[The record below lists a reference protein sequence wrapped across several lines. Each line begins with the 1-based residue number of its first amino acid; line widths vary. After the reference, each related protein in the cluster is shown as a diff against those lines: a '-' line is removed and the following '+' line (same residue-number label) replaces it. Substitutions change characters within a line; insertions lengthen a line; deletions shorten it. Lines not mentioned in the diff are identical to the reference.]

1 MRIATRRAAALLL
14 VAFLVV
20 PLGSS
25 SAQSAA
31 DFRQVPSADWPSV
44 GGNWANQ
51 RYSSLDQINASNVK
65 RLKGAWM
72 ARLNGSGM
80 DTKYSQQGTPVVRDG
95 MMFMPTGQ
103 QDIFALDLKTGNI
116 AWSYISDVDP
126 KSPGGWRNRG
136 VAVAD
141 GKVFTIQKDARVLAL
156 DEKTGKSVWETQIGT
171 DLGAKSPKYSSN
183 AIIYYDGLLYT
194 GISGGDSGVRGRLTA
209 LDAATG
215 KIAWEFFIA
224 PAPGQFGNE
233 TWEGDSWQFGGG
245 AGWMHPA
252 LDPELNMVYLPTGNA
267 WPDTDGGVR
276 GGDNLFTASIVAL
289 DAKTGQY
296 RWHFQEVHHEI
307 WDYDNANS
315 PVLFDV
321 SLNGVMRKALAH
333 TGKTGMTYLLD
344 RTNGEPLIGIEERPV
359 KQDPA
364 QKTSLTQP
372 FPIGDAFV
380 PQCAHDAVPGYA
392 VGCIF
397 DPPAQNPVLLAPGPL
412 GGNDYSPISF
422 NQKTGLLYVG
432 ASDINYAFG
441 LAHEKIDPLTGEKTK
456 LDGIGF
462 FLPNGT
468 KRSGNITAIDPT
480 TNKIVWQ
487 KPNVWPKGMGSGIM
501 STAGGLLFS
510 GDPDGNFVAYD
521 ANTGDELW
529 RFQTGFGADA
539 PAITY
544 MLNGEQYVAIATGG
558 NVLAYSAPGD
568 AVWAFK
574 LDGNVGSLN
583 APKAPPTVGAIT
595 GVPVVADTVS
605 IGRNWNADLKQAN
618 VVNEYA
624 FGPDNISV
632 PVGTSVTWTNQGDV
646 QHTASSDS
654 GLFDSGLLSNGDSFS
669 YTFSSP
675 GTYNYFCTP
684 HSWMLGQVTVK

>member
-1 MRIATRRAAALLL
+1 M
-14 VAFLVV
+14 
-20 PLGSS
+20 
-25 SAQSAA
+25 
-31 DFRQVPSADWPSV
+31 
-44 GGNWANQ
+44 
-51 RYSSLDQINASNVK
+51 
-65 RLKGAWM
+65 
-72 ARLNGSGM
+72 
-80 DTKYSQQGTPVVRDG
+80 
-95 MMFMPTGQ
+95 
-103 QDIFALDLKTGNI
+103 
-116 AWSYISDVDP
+116 
-126 KSPGGWRNRG
+126 
-136 VAVAD
+136 
-141 GKVFTIQKDARVLAL
+141 
-156 DEKTGKSVWETQIGT
+156 
-171 DLGAKSPKYSSN
+171 
-183 AIIYYDGLLYT
+183 
-194 GISGGDSGVRGRLTA
+194 
-209 LDAATG
+209 
-215 KIAWEFFIA
+215 
-224 PAPGQFGNE
+224 
-233 TWEGDSWQFGGG
+233 
-245 AGWMHPA
+245 
-252 LDPELNMVYLPTGNA
+252 
-267 WPDTDGGVR
+267 
-276 GGDNLFTASIVAL
+276 AL

-558 NVLAYSAPGD
+558 NALAYSAPGD

-684 HSWMLGQVTVK
+684 HPWMLGQVTVK

>member
-209 LDAATG
+209 IDAASG

-224 PAPGQFGNE
+224 PGPGQFGNE

-289 DAKTGQY
+289 DAKTALPGGPPRDLGLRQRQLASALRRLPQRRDAQGSGPY
-296 RWHFQEVHHEI
+296 R
-307 WDYDNANS
+307 
-315 PVLFDV
+315 
-321 SLNGVMRKALAH
+321 
-333 TGKTGMTYLLD
+333 
-344 RTNGEPLIGIEERPV
+344 
-359 KQDPA
+359 QD
-364 QKTSLTQP
+364 
-372 FPIGDAFV
+372 G
-380 PQCAHDAVPGYA
+380 HD
-392 VGCIF
+392 
-397 DPPAQNPVLLAPGPL
+397 LLA
-412 GGNDYSPISF
+412 
-422 NQKTGLLYVG
+422 
-432 ASDINYAFG
+432 
-441 LAHEKIDPLTGEKTK
+441 
-456 LDGIGF
+456 
-462 FLPNGT
+462 
-468 KRSGNITAIDPT
+468 R
-480 TNKIVWQ
+480 
-487 KPNVWPKGMGSGIM
+487 
-501 STAGGLLFS
+501 
-510 GDPDGNFVAYD
+510 PDQ
-521 ANTGDELW
+521 
-529 RFQTGFGADA
+529 R
-539 PAITY
+539 
-544 MLNGEQYVAIATGG
+544 
-558 NVLAYSAPGD
+558 
-568 AVWAFK
+568 
-574 LDGNVGSLN
+574 
-583 APKAPPTVGAIT
+583 
-595 GVPVVADTVS
+595 
-605 IGRNWNADLKQAN
+605 
-618 VVNEYA
+618 
-624 FGPDNISV
+624 
-632 PVGTSVTWTNQGDV
+632 
-646 QHTASSDS
+646 
-654 GLFDSGLLSNGDSFS
+654 
-669 YTFSSP
+669 
-675 GTYNYFCTP
+675 
-684 HSWMLGQVTVK
+684 